1 MTKNNSTSTR
11 NGARKNKR
19 GNSSAFRS
27 AGLPVKKQNPA
38 DARFRMP
45 VAGARG
51 LLTAAAGTIATTI
64 PVQPN
69 ANVPNW
75 ASFQAE
81 FDEFRILSATLRL
94 IAVVGGDTGVVAS
107 WVDETD
113 GSNPTATEANQRPH
127 KLMSE
132 SQTTGSG
139 GFAPSAIEHRW
150 VAQDYGDLTFSA
162 MNGGTPQP
170 AWFKIYTDTANY
182 QGQAAGVIYYEE
194 WYDIEFRGIGGDA

>member
-1 MTKNNSTSTR
+1 MNST
-11 NGARKNKR
+11 RKNRRR
-19 GNSSAFRS
+19 GQSNPAFSS

-38 DARFRMP
+38 DARFRFP

-51 LLTAAAGTIATTI
+51 ILTATTGTIATTI
-64 PVQPN
+64 PIQPN

-81 FDEFRILSATLRL
+81 FDEFRVLSATLKMAAY
-94 IAVVGGDTGVVAS
+94 INGDTGIVAS

-113 GSNPTATEANQRPH
+113 GSNPGATEAQQRPH

-132 SQTTGSG
+132 NSSMGSG
-139 GFAPSAIEHRW
+139 GLAPASIEHRW
-150 VAQDYGDLTFSA
+150 VAQDFGDLTFSA

-170 AWFKIYTDTANY
+170 AWFKIYTDTANFG
-182 QGQAAGVIYYEE
+182 GQSAGSIYYEE